1 MIISALIKG
10 ERMRIYKGMVYL
22 LSMIGLTALFT
33 YFILV
38 LVLFRKELEAGRI
51 IRTGRRIYGVVARE
65 L

>member
-1 MIISALIKG
+1 MIVFAFKKG

-22 LSMIGLTALFT
+22 LSIIGLSALFT

-38 LVLFRKELEAGRI
+38 LVLFREELEAGRI
-51 IRTGRRIYGVVARE
+51 IRIGRRIYGVVARE